1 MSKMSLSVD
10 PRHQKPKAKAEATEP
25 PLTQTALALPDPST
39 ATVAAMHDGCRR
51 VEMWMAETTDVDRLN
66 EARHWLAAVEK
77 YLEAKD
83 AQGPAQTT
91 ARLLEARIGELLP
104 RAERNGKVSVAT
116 DTGFSRHEAYEFR
129 LMAER
134 RDVWEDKLPKARRQ
148 VMRLIRDD
156 EADTRPIVERP
167 VDLLLDV
174 RLGDFREVLA
184 DIPDG
189 SIDLILT
196 DPPYP
201 AEFLPLWS
209 DLGALAARVLA
220 PHGVLAAM
228 SGQTHLPAVYERLGA
243 HLTYRWTMA
252 YLMTGAAN
260 VVHAR
265 RVSTMWKPVLVYGS
279 SDRRLHDV
287 ATSRAADK
295 DYHGWGQSESGMY
308 DLLRLLADPGATVV
322 DPFVGGGTTAVVAAA
337 HGCHFIGAEVDPEVH
352 ARAARRLAAA

>member
-1 MSKMSLSVD
+1 MSKLSLGVQRVGD
-10 PRHQKPKAKAEATEP
+10 DIRRP
-25 PLTQTALALPDPST
+25 PALPDPLT
-39 ATVAAMHDGCRR
+39 ATVAAMHEGCRR
-51 VEMWMAETTDVDRLN
+51 VEQWMTETDDVAALD
-66 EARHWLAAVEK
+66 EARHWLAAVET

-104 RAERNGKVSVAT
+104 RAHRGNGAVPPASVAT
-116 DTGFSRHEAYEFR
+116 DAGFSRHEAYEFR

-134 RDVWEDKLPKARRQ
+134 RDVWEDKLPLARRR
-148 VMRLIRDD
+148 VLRLIRDD
-156 EADTRPIVERP
+156 EADLRPQPEVPAET
-167 VDLLLDV
+167 LSDV
-174 RLGDFREVLA
+174 RLGDFRSALA

-189 SIDLILT
+189 SLDLILT

-209 DLGALAARVLA
+209 DLARFAAAKLA

-228 SGQTHLPAVYERLGA
+228 SGQTHLPEVYARLGE

-252 YLMTGAAN
+252 YLMSGAAN

-279 SDRRLHDV
+279 STRRLHDV
-287 ATSRAADK
+287 ATSKAADK

-308 DLLRLLADPGATVV
+308 DLLRLLADPGATVC

-337 HGCHFIGAEVDPEVH
+337 HGCHFIGAEIDPDTH
-352 ARAARRLAAA
+352 ARATKRLAA

>member
-10 PRHQKPKAKAEATEP
+10 PRRRSTQPVAE
-25 PLTQTALALPDPST
+25 LTPFHAGTLALPDPTT

-51 VEMWMAETTDVDRLN
+51 VEAWMADVDNVSVLD
-66 EARHWLAAVEK
+66 EARHWLAAVER

-91 ARLLEARIGELLP
+91 ARLLEARIGDIDVRRPPGPGSSSAKDELS
-104 RAERNGKVSVAT
+104 RNER
-116 DTGFSRHEAYEFR
+116 YEFR
-129 LMAER
+129 RMAER
-134 RDVWEDKLPKARRQ
+134 REVWEDKLPLSRKR

-156 EADTRPIVERP
+156 DADLRPIVDRP
-167 VDLLLDV
+167 VDLTNEI
-174 RLGDFREVLA
+174 RLGDFRNVLA

-189 SIDLILT
+189 SVDLILT

-209 DLGALAARVLA
+209 DLAVLAKRVLA

-228 SGQTHLPAVYERLGA
+228 SGQTHLPDVYRRLGE

-287 ATSRAADK
+287 ATSKAADK

-308 DLLRLLADPGATVV
+308 DLLRLLADPGALVL

-337 HGCHFIGAEVDPEVH
+337 HGCHFIGAELDPDVH
-352 ARAARRLAAA
+352 ARATRRLAA